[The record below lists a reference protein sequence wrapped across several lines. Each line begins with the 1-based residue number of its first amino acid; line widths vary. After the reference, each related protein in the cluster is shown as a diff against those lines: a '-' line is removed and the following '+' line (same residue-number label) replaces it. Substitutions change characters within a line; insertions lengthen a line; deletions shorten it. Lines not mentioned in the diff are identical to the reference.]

1 MLQWCVRF
9 ALFAWEIPQNLL
21 GLLLLSVH
29 YARRNIA
36 VINFEHER
44 VFIEIKSIGAVS
56 LGLFVFYTRRDN
68 TFVPVGDENRD
79 HEFGH
84 TFQSRAL
91 GPLYLPIVGLASEAR
106 LLYAVGFK
114 LLTGRRWP
122 GYYDGFPEK
131 AADELGDVDRKLR
144 PSP

>member
-1 MLQWCVRF
+1 MPRWCIR
-9 ALFAWEIPQNLL
+9 ALFFIWEFPQNLL
-21 GLLLLSVH
+21 GLLLLLTHHIRQNVSEMQ
-29 YARRNIA
+29 
-36 VINFEHER
+36 FERER
-44 VFIEIKSIGAVS
+44 FFIEIKSIGAVS

-68 TFVPVGDENRD
+68 SFVPVGDENRD

-106 LLYAVGFK
+106 LFYAVGFK
-114 LLTGRRWP
+114 LLTGRRWS

-144 PSP
+144 PFP